1 MEPEIVDA
9 LPHPVV
15 AIGPDSS
22 VLWCNRAFRVAF
34 LLGDLPLDGV
44 CLFSVRDWFFDAP
57 ELHQALAIVR
67 EGRPEATCTLSRN
80 GGTVHEVTV
89 RQIPSAGD
97 GATLLTFTDV
107 SGQACA
113 EVDGGRCHAQLE
125 IVNEVIR
132 ASTSSLTTDEIL
144 AAVLERTVAL
154 LGFDAGAVYLVGD
167 EPVVAHLRAAHGLCE
182 LIYAGSPILRL
193 ETPPLDALLEGRA
206 CYSETYLDVEH
217 DEGELGVFSAATVPV
232 LAAGRTIGLLA
243 VASTSFYRFS
253 PLEREV
259 LEAIGGQIGAAVR
272 RGDLEAALVQEHRA
286 AELYLDVITHDLGN
300 LQTAALAYAEE
311 ISTGECSTETAP
323 LLETLR
329 RSLSIVRR
337 IGTLRRLGG
346 ISRSF
351 EPAHLG
357 SAVES
362 ARVEAG
368 GIVVRVDGDGQ
379 VLADELLPEVFAN
392 LFGNSRKFGATRVL
406 VRVRELPE
414 WTEVRVEDDG
424 PGIPDAEK
432 ARVFSR
438 YQAGSLPGSGS
449 GLGLTLVSLLMERY
463 GGCVVLEDRAR
474 GHPEQGAAFVL
485 RFRRP
490 G

>member
-15 AIGPDSS
+15 AIDRDAR
-22 VLWCNRAFRVAF
+22 VLWANRAFRVAF
-34 LLGDLPLDGV
+34 LLGDQPLEGV
-44 CLFSVRDWFFDAP
+44 RLFTVRDWFFDAP
-57 ELHQALAIVR
+57 ELHQAIAAVG
-67 EGRPEATCTLSRN
+67 EGLPEASCILSRS

-89 RQIPSAGD
+89 RGLGPD
-97 GATLLTFTDV
+97 GGGAVLLTFTDI
-107 SGQACA
+107 SGHAGA
-113 EVDGGRCHAQLE
+113 EADRGRCHAQLA

-132 ASTSSLTTDEIL
+132 ASTSRLTTDEIL

-154 LGFDAGAVYLVGD
+154 LGFDAGAVYLVGE
-167 EPVVAHLRAAHGLCE
+167 EPTVAHLRAAHGLCE
-182 LIYAGSPILRL
+182 LVYAGSLTLRL
-193 ETPPLDALLEGRA
+193 EAPPLDALLEGRA
-206 CYSETYLDVEH
+206 CYTETYLDVEH

-232 LAAGRTIGLLA
+232 LADGRTIGLLA
-243 VASTSFYRFS
+243 IASTSFYRFS

-259 LEAIGGQIGAAVR
+259 LEAIGAEIGAAVR
-272 RGDLEAALVQEHRA
+272 RGELEEALVQEHRA

-300 LQTAALAYAEE
+300 LQTAALACAEE
-311 ISTGECSTETAP
+311 LASGRREP
-323 LLETLR
+323 LAASLCETLR
-329 RSLSIVRR
+329 RGLSIVRR

-346 ISRSF
+346 PVRLL
-351 EPAHLG
+351 EPTRLG
-357 SAVES
+357 SAVDS

-368 GIVVRVDGDGQ
+368 ETVVQVDGDGL

-392 LFGNSRKFGATRVL
+392 LLGNSRKFGATRVQ

-424 PGIPDAEK
+424 PGIPDPEK
-432 ARVFSR
+432 EHVFSR

-463 GGCVVLEDRAR
+463 RGSVAVEDRVP
-474 GHPEQGAAFVL
+474 GNQEEGVAFVL